1 VRRLTAPDVPSPF
14 SPPLEQAVLPQLDDM
29 KEACR
34 ELIAY

>member
-1 VRRLTAPDVPSPF
+1 VPIPF
-14 SPPLEQAVLPQLDDM
+14 SPPLEQEVLPQLDDL